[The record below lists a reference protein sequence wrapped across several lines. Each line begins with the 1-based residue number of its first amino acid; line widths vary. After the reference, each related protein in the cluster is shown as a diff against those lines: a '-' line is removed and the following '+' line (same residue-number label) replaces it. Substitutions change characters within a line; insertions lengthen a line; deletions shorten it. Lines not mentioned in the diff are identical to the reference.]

1 MLNANMNDGKS
12 LVILIVGD
20 SSGCSHIRLRH
31 NALWYCGHEHFGFT
45 PVITPIPIFD
55 PMYLARTKAIVIQ
68 RPVTPVHLEM
78 VRRYKALQPK
88 FGYKLVKDFR

>member
-12 LVILIVGD
+12 LVIILVSD
-20 SSGCSHIRLRH
+20 TSGCSHIRLRH

-55 PMYLARTKAIVIQ
+55 PMYLARTKAIVI
-68 RPVTPVHLEM
+68 HI
-78 VRRYKALQPK
+78 LQITHKNNP
-88 FGYKLVKDFR
+88 FLTNISI